1 MKYTMKMLVSETG
14 VTEQTIRKYIAK
26 YQEEFAPFLDE
37 GGRGKVRTYNE
48 EILNLLRTK
57 MNQNE
62 EVQTPFTPHK
72 TQREIELEA
81 TIIVLEQKEKVLT
94 QQVEILMAQLKEKD
108 SQIAKKDTQLD
119 EAHKNTGAALLALAQ
134 EQDRIKLLEAPKASV
149 WERLFGK
156 KREDKKNHI

>member
-1 MKYTMKMLVSETG
+1 MEYTMKMLVAETG

-26 YQEEFAPFLDE
+26 YADEFSPFLDK
-37 GGRGKVRTYNE
+37 GGRGKVRIYNE

-62 EVQTPFTPHK
+62 AVQTTFKPHK
-72 TQREIELEA
+72 SQREIELEA
-81 TIIVLEQKEKVLT
+81 TIEVLEQKGKVLVE
-94 QQVEILMAQLKEKD
+94 QVEILMAQLKEKD

-134 EQDRIKLLEAPKASV
+134 EQDRIRLLTAPKQSF
-149 WERLFGK
+149 WDRITNRK
-156 KREDKKNHI
+156 KGSKE